1 VCLHAYPGDHA
12 PQPLRMPCGMGKGC
26 PWFHPSH
33 VQGTRMLAGL
43 PGPCWAVQY
52 RGSVRADLVQ
62 LHPLTLQR
70 SHPSAL
76 KRLRVCQRVAT
87 VPDGCTS
94 LRLAIDKPRP
104 APSPL
109 CVACGADGARPAW
122 RSTELSPAAG
132 VRVRLG
138 RAPSGDTGEV
148 RGGAGGLA

>member
-1 VCLHAYPGDHA
+1 MLPLTVASLYLGHHVGSLSTSFCEGDDFTRLIKVA
-12 PQPLRMPCGMGKGC
+12 FITGMNSAMYL
-26 PWFHPSH
+26 F
-33 VQGTRMLAGL
+33 
-43 PGPCWAVQY
+43 
-52 RGSVRADLVQ
+52 
-62 LHPLTLQR
+62 TLQR

-87 VPDGCTS
+87 VPDVCTS

-109 CVACGADGARPAW
+109 CMACGADGARPAW
-122 RSTELSPAAG
+122 RSTALSPAAG